1 MESIENLLGYKGKN
15 VVITGSASG
24 MSKTAT
30 ELLISLGA
38 NVYAID
44 RSDIDLPVYKAIKG
58 DLGKKETIDEA
69 IAELPEKIDA
79 LFVCHGMALVKGKEK
94 LIQLVN
100 FIGQRYLVETLLP
113 RITDGGSVSFISS
126 SGGYGWE
133 SKMSLIGEILACPT
147 FEDQANWVDEH
158 IEIFSDGYSSDAYCF
173 SKQCINA
180 YIKSKVRS
188 QEFIGRKIR
197 INAVAPSYTTSGL
210 TKDFNLAVSQDGS
223 EESGEQL
230 MYDLFLKSWDGRPG
244 KPEEMGYPLV
254 VIGSNLC
261 SYLSG
266 QVIYIDFGLTGESD
280 YKSACNLAE
289 AENK

>member
-1 MESIENLLGYKGKN
+1 MKTIVDLFGYKGKN

-24 MSKTAT
+24 MSRAAT
-30 ELLISLGA
+30 ELLIAFGA

-44 RSDIDLPVYKAIKG
+44 RSDIDLPVYEAIKG
-58 DLGKKETIDEA
+58 DLANKNTIDMA
-69 IAELPEKIDA
+69 IAELPKTIDA
-79 LFVCHGMALVKGKEK
+79 LFVCHGMALIKGKEK

-100 FIGQRYLVETLLP
+100 FIGQRYIVETLLP
-113 RITDGGSVSFISS
+113 RIADGGSVSFISS

-133 SKMSLIGEILACPT
+133 SKMSLISEILACPT
-147 FEDQANWVDEH
+147 FEAQSNWVDEH
-158 IEIFSDGYSSDAYCF
+158 LEIFSDGYSSDAYCF
-173 SKQCINA
+173 SKQCLNA
-180 YIKSKVRS
+180 YVKSKVRS
-188 QEFIGRKIR
+188 EEFIGRKIR

-230 MYDLFLKSWDGRPG
+230 MHDLFLKSWNGRPG

-254 VIGSNLC
+254 VVGSDIC

-266 QVIYIDFGLTGESD
+266 QIIYIDFGLTGETD
-280 YKSACNLAE
+280 YNNALQNV
-289 AENK
+289 

>member
-1 MESIENLLGYKGKN
+1 METLENLVGYKGKN

-24 MSKTAT
+24 MSRAAT

-38 NVYAID
+38 YVYAID
-44 RSDIDLPVYKAIKG
+44 RSDIDLPVHKAIKG
-58 DLGKKETIDEA
+58 DLANQDTIDAA
-69 IAELPEKIDA
+69 IAELPETIDA

-100 FIGQRYLVETLLP
+100 FIGQRYIVESLLP
-113 RITDGGSVSFISS
+113 RIADGGSVSFISS

-133 SKMSLIGEILACPT
+133 SKMSLISEILDCPT
-147 FEDQANWVDEH
+147 FEDQAKWVDNH
-158 IEIFSDGYSSDAYCF
+158 LEIFADGYSSDAYCF

-188 QEFIGRKIR
+188 EEFIGRKIR

-230 MYDLFLKSWDGRPG
+230 MYDLFLKSWNGRPG
-244 KPEEMGYPLV
+244 KSEEMGYPLV
-254 VIGSNLC
+254 IIGSKLC

-280 YKSACNLAE
+280 YLTARQNV
-289 AENK
+289 

>member
-1 MESIENLLGYKGKN
+1 MDSVENLFGYKGKN

-24 MSKTAT
+24 MSRAAT

-44 RSDIDLPVYKAIKG
+44 RSEIDLPVYKAIKG
-58 DLGKKETIDEA
+58 DLANQDTIDKA
-69 IAELPEKIDA
+69 ITELPETIDA

-100 FIGQRYLVETLLP
+100 FIGQRYIVETLLP
-113 RITDGGSVSFISS
+113 RITEGGSVSFISS

-133 SKMSLIGEILACPT
+133 SKMSLISEILACST
-147 FEDQANWVDEH
+147 FEDQAKWVDEH
-158 IEIFSDGYSSDAYCF
+158 LQIFSDGYSSDAYCF

-188 QEFIGRKIR
+188 EEFIGRKIR

-230 MYDLFLKSWDGRPG
+230 MHDLFLKSWNGRPG

-254 VIGSNLC
+254 VVGSNIC

-266 QVIYIDFGLTGESD
+266 QIIYIDFGLTGETD
-280 YKSACNLAE
+280 YNTACQNV
-289 AENK
+289 

>member
-24 MSKTAT
+24 MARTAT

-44 RSDIDLPVYKAIKG
+44 RSDIDLSVYKSIKG
-58 DLGKKETIDEA
+58 DLSTKETIDEV

-100 FIGQRYLVETLLP
+100 FIGQKYIIETLLP
-113 RITDGGSVSFISS
+113 KVVDGGSVSVISS
-126 SGGYGWE
+126 TGGYGWE
-133 SKMSLIGEILACPT
+133 SKMSLIGELLACPN
-147 FEDQANWVDEH
+147 FKEQSNWVDEH
-158 IEIFSDGYSSDAYCF
+158 MEIFSAGYSSDAYCF
-173 SKQCINA
+173 SKQCMNA

-197 INAVAPSYTTSGL
+197 INAIAPSYTTSGL
-210 TKDFNLAVSQDGS
+210 TKDFNLAVSQDGT
-223 EESGEQL
+223 EASGEQL
-230 MYDLFLKSWDGRPG
+230 MYDLFLKSWNGRPG

-254 VIGSNLC
+254 FVGSNIC
-261 SYLSG
+261 GYLSG
-266 QVIYIDFGLTGESD
+266 QIIYIDFGLTAESD
-280 YKSACNLAE
+280 YKSACSLIDG
-289 AENK
+289 